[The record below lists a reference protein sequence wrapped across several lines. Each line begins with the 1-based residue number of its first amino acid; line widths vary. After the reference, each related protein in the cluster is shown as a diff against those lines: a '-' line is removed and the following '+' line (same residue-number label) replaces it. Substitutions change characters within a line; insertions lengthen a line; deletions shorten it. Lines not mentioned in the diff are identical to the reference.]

1 MPHASP
7 DATTIAVRAAPLSP
21 RRRQLLDAALHVIAD
36 DGLKGLTH
44 RAVDRRAGL
53 PEGSC
58 SAYWRTRNALQAALT
73 EYVAGALLCDVD
85 GLADRMRNCG
95 PDEAA
100 GVEGALELFLRWL
113 DQREL
118 LVARLELTMAASRD
132 DELARLLADHRARLV
147 GIVEDIMTAAGKEQG
162 AARAETLV
170 ASYDGILLAALLK
183 PARERRAFLS
193 RSLELPGDV
202 ARRGRHVLTASRH
215 RDVRLIGDA

>member
-1 MPHASP
+1 MPE
-7 DATTIAVRAAPLSP
+7 SP

-58 SAYWRTRNALQAALT
+58 SAYLRTRRALQAALT
-73 EYVAGALLCDVD
+73 EYVADLLLADVD
-85 GLADRMRNCG
+85 RLADQLACSAE
-95 PDEAA
+95 PDGVDAA
-100 GVEGALELFLRWL
+100 IELFQRWL
-113 DQREL
+113 EQREL

-132 DELARLLADHRARLV
+132 PELAGLLADQRGRL
-147 GIVEDIMTAAGKEQG
+147 IELVERIMTATGKEHT

-183 PARERRAFLS
+183 PPRERRAFLEQ
-193 RSLELPGDV
+193 SLDLLGTGLAGPAG
-202 ARRGRHVLTASRH
+202 G
-215 RDVRLIGDA
+215 